1 MNEIES
7 KVKEILCDKLD
18 VSPDVLTNEANI
30 KEDLGG
36 DSLDIVEIEMELENE
51 LNIEIADEKLSQ
63 VETVGDLIKLAEES
77 SK

>member
-7 KVKEILCDKLD
+7 KVREILCDKLD
-18 VSPDVLTNEANI
+18 VSPDLLTNEANI

-51 LNIEIADEKLSQ
+51 LNIEITDEKLSQ

>member
-7 KVKEILCDKLD
+7 KVKEVLCDKLD

-51 LNIEIADEKLSQ
+51 LNIEISDEKLSQ
-63 VETVGDLIKLAEES
+63 VETVGDLINLAEAS

>member
-7 KVKEILCDKLD
+7 KVKEILCDKLN
-18 VSPDVLTNEANI
+18 VSPDEVTNDANI

-36 DSLDIVEIEMELENE
+36 DSLDVVEIEMELEKE
-51 LNIEIADEKLSQ
+51 LNIEITDEELSQ
-63 VETVGDLIKLAEES
+63 VETVGDLIKLVEES

>member
-7 KVKEILCDKLD
+7 KVKEILCDKLN
-18 VSPDVLTNEANI
+18 VSPDEVTNDANI

-51 LNIEIADEKLSQ
+51 LNIEISDEKLSQ
-63 VETVGDLIKLAEES
+63 VETVGDLINLAEAS

>member
-7 KVKEILCDKLD
+7 KVKEILCDKLN
-18 VSPDVLTNEANI
+18 VSPDEVTNDANI

-36 DSLDIVEIEMELENE
+36 DSLDVAEIEMELEKE
-51 LNIEIADEKLSQ
+51 LNIEITDEELSQ
-63 VETVGDLIKLAEES
+63 VETVGDLIKLVEES

>member
-51 LNIEIADEKLSQ
+51 LNIEITDEKLSQ